1 MAKRDAAAPVREVS
15 AGEITATIGVVAWGT
30 PGAEGAGVAN
40 TIETEFQLNDTQGDA
55 WGALAIVRFT
65 CTAPG
70 TLSLGVGVLGTVIS
84 GSGTNDMIVETDA
97 TGAFSLL
104 VTDPTAALVGDIY
117 VMAGATQG
125 SVPINASSVLTNT
138 FA

>member
-1 MAKRDAAAPVREVS
+1 MAERDAAAPAREVS
-15 AGEITATIGVVAWGT
+15 NVEITGVIGVASWGT
-30 PGAEGAGVAN
+30 PGAEAAN
-40 TIETEFQLNDTQGDA
+40 TIETEFQLQDMQGDN

-70 TLSLGVGVLGTVIS
+70 ALSIGAGAKGTVIA
-84 GSGTNDMIVETDA
+84 GTGTNDMIVETDA

-104 VTDPTAALVGDIY
+104 VTDTSAVLVGDIY
-117 VMAGATQG
+117 VMAGSTQG
-125 SVPINASSVLTNT
+125 SVPINAASVLTNT